1 MKSTAYPLIAIA
13 ALFTTV
19 AASSAQFSSP
29 HVQDLA
35 KDFDEKVRPK
45 KRSGDVLNGKKA
57 LIGSS
62 LAGG

>member
-1 MKSTAYPLIAIA
+1 MKSFAYPLVAIA

-35 KDFDEKVRPK
+35 KDFDEKVRAEK
-45 KRSGDVLNGKKA
+45 HSGDA
-57 LIGSS
+57 
-62 LAGG
+62 